1 MGGLVLDIFVEYI
14 ARVVMRIAQLIR
26 SRSWPSVTAKV
37 TSSFYVK
44 AGCGCD
50 IVEIHYKYRVDGQS
64 YTGTY
69 KKPWF
74 GSWGDEYA
82 ARIPRGTEL
91 IIRIKPGNPSISV
104 MEKESPVST
113 EAANIQSD

>member
-1 MGGLVLDIFVEYI
+1 MAGWILDIIVEYLV
-14 ARVVMRIAQLIR
+14 RVVMRIMQLLR
-26 SRSWPSVTAKV
+26 SHFWPTVPAKV
-37 TSSFYVK
+37 TNSFYVK
-44 AGCGCD
+44 AGFGCD
-50 IVEIHYKYRVDGQS
+50 LVEIHYKYRADGQS

-91 IIRIKPGNPSISV
+91 IVRTKPGEPSVSI
-104 MEKESPVST
+104 MEKESPVSV
-113 EAANIQSD
+113 EAANVQSD